1 MNVGKFGKNSGI
13 DLSSFKAGLKSQDLK
28 TDTQKSIFKAADKD
42 GNGVLDNDELKGFQS
57 ALDANGDNVISKKE
71 ANKFL
76 ESNGLNK
83 KDKQELLQLLQNFNK
98 STEDVV
104 DVSVTEKDGQKQVSI
119 KYNKDNRI
127 ETINADKSEEIVST
141 DENGTTTTQHLN
153 PDKVL
158 TDKTVVDK
166 EGNRTDTEYEADGT
180 TKSKE
185 TVTTAEGEIA
195 TVTYEEGKPK
205 TKEVKRGATTTT
217 YKYDENG
224 KELLDS
230 RVENA
235 GIPAK
240 EARSTFEYNEDGT
253 ITENVTFATGKAV
266 RKLKEDAKT
275 PLSEEITEGTKVT
288 KKTYNYDAQ
297 PPHSVEEITD
307 GNSTTQ
313 TIRTL
318 DGKGIAQRRVVDG
331 KASEIQYDGEGNTKG
346 IIVQNGESVEALA
359 KKFGCSAD
367 EIRELNKDLLKNNQF
382 LVGTEIKLPGEIE
395 AGDKRLSGRKSADE
409 AKAEYARDAAKREAA
424 RQLDRELRKNYG
436 LINYSGRGKKITG
449 KYKGGQTE
457 TFTVIGKAKF
467 ERTIVQDKKGNV
479 RVIAHDGVILKDT
492 YAMNTVKYQSRLLAN
507 GARVAVVGSRNDGH
521 GREIAL
527 DADGNQIV
535 LSHDGKV
542 LTKQA
547 VAVSDAK
554 DAIKNNPEAGRA
566 AAISMLTEQ
575 LNQAEQSFN
584 NQMEKDGWAADVADG
599 ISNIW
604 GWAQDEGNQAWRVR
618 KDFKQQRETL
628 DALKNAKSEFEFK
641 TIFKTKFGVEY
652 NANAVANYYENP
664 TPANYAKAFGKK
676 NIGERVAKYNQS
688 QDTGAAVVKTTVKV
702 AGAVAVGVVTG
713 GVGTAALG
721 AAAVSIAAEELDA
734 LKVTGQYTDANGNTV
749 ETDQG
754 FREGTDHGRIIRDG
768 ILDGGAVL
776 AGGIVGK
783 AAQAAV
789 KGSQVVNAT
798 GKTVEVLTTGQKVA
812 RAGIT
817 VSGDVAYG
825 AGQEY
830 IQTGEVSVGGVVANA
845 ALSGAGSFVSMG
857 GAQYVNGK
865 IKGALHH
872 GDTPD
877 VPKPTPVPEPKPTP
891 APEPKPTPAPEPKP
905 TPAPEPKPT
914 PAPEPKPT
922 PAPEPKP
929 TPTPEPKPTPA
940 PEPKPTPAPEPE
952 PTPARLSDY
961 YSAPSAEPVK
971 FKVKKRFGLK
981 KTVEVKTADDVRAYL
996 KSFNKPIRT
1005 SHIEDMVKLFEANP
1019 KRFNRIANSGF
1030 FDLVSNGYIDE
1041 SMYNNIFRS
1050 SVNINGSTFFS
1061 NRYLSEVSLVK
1072 SQLEKGIKPSLVKT
1086 VPANAPADYVT
1097 KNIKVGDVFER
1108 NGALWVK
1115 SGDNSYTQIN
1125 MSKAKFDELFPP
1137 VKMSAFNQGS
1147 IGDCWLVSAFDNIM
1161 DYPQGRAQVF
1171 SMFEQVGNDIVVRIP
1186 KANQPIV
1193 FNKGH
1198 VIDAK
1203 GKQIQGATGVQMLE
1217 QSYMYHAL
1225 QTNRKN
1231 FTPEQIARMTDVRS
1245 QMDILDGGWTYEVW
1259 KDFFPNCDIKKYY
1272 SNNISVAERAIKS
1285 ASDNTDIM
1293 LELSFK
1299 KGTPIPGK
1307 RESLINEDLHL
1318 YANHAYALKNYDP
1331 KTNMCYLT
1339 NPWSTGTL
1347 IEVPMDTVLKHFKGL
1362 EVLKFADSQG
1372 SSVVRT
1378 SRTSSPTAIAADLS
1392 ASTRGIAIQR
1402 SEDALAIESELID
1415 TNSNGAAPIVA
1426 ERPMVKTRVIAH
1438 GYYLEVVVP
1447 QNPTASELKEAVNK
1461 TMSSTILD
1469 KRNFSN
1475 PQMQRLVGK
1484 IPQGKMRSRLVDLDS
1499 AINSLP
1505 EGQIKTY
1512 VDKKLNEVKN
1522 LNDLLDLETLID
1534 AYNESAGNY
1543 VHYQDIYIAGDGK
1556 QIKVKSDAA
1565 KMNSFLKNKSGQT
1578 QVVHAMNRYA
1588 DQALTAK
1595 HRVGIFKDDNVA
1607 SQRMYSTKKYI
1618 KTHPNSEMSE
1628 YLFNEYVSNRFSKH
1642 PELKQKLLDI
1652 NEKYGVKLFVPSKY
1666 HVGKM
1671 KESLSFITQELDS
1684 WKVASNST
1692 AKMPP
1697 IIDFNTA
1704 NVAWYDTGSAYGQGA
1719 SNAYSER
1726 TTGSLAFH
1734 DMDRKTIAQSMRH
1747 ELTHTNDLTRTG
1759 LKISEKYNLDEIMPK
1774 KTVIRNGKE
1783 IQVPDIE
1790 NCKFVDEFRAAGLP
1804 EDRIPYAYNNPAEFI
1819 ARASEGDMSKYS
1831 AEFKQILLDFGM
1843 PEWELN
1849 MR

>member
-240 EARSTFEYNEDGT
+240 ETRSTFEYNEDGT

-297 PPHSVEEITD
+297 PPHSVEEIID

-798 GKTVEVLTTGQKVA
+798 GQTVEVLTTGQKVA

-865 IKGALHH
+865 VKDAMHTGN
-872 GDTPD
+872 TPD
-877 VPKPTPVPEPKPTP
+877 VP
-891 APEPKPTPAPEPKP
+891 
-905 TPAPEPKPT
+905 
-914 PAPEPKPT
+914 
-922 PAPEPKP
+922 
-929 TPTPEPKPTPA
+929 
-940 PEPKPTPAPEPE
+940 
-952 PTPARLSDY
+952 
-961 YSAPSAEPVK
+961 
-971 FKVKKRFGLK
+971 
-981 KTVEVKTADDVRAYL
+981 
-996 KSFNKPIRT
+996 T
-1005 SHIEDMVKLFEANP
+1005 S
-1019 KRFNRIANSGF
+1019 
-1030 FDLVSNGYIDE
+1030 
-1041 SMYNNIFRS
+1041 
-1050 SVNINGSTFFS
+1050 
-1061 NRYLSEVSLVK
+1061 
-1072 SQLEKGIKPSLVKT
+1072 PSLYGRT
-1086 VPANAPADYVT
+1086 ANAEIEA
-1097 KNIKVGDVFER
+1097 
-1108 NGALWVK
+1108 
-1115 SGDNSYTQIN
+1115 
-1125 MSKAKFDELFPP
+1125 
-1137 VKMSAFNQGS
+1137 SAVPNTHSSDGS
-1147 IGDCWLVSAFDNIM
+1147 
-1161 DYPQGRAQVF
+1161 QR
-1171 SMFEQVGNDIVVRIP
+1171 
-1186 KANQPIV
+1186 
-1193 FNKGH
+1193 
-1198 VIDAK
+1198 
-1203 GKQIQGATGVQMLE
+1203 T
-1217 QSYMYHAL
+1217 
-1225 QTNRKN
+1225 
-1231 FTPEQIARMTDVRS
+1231 
-1245 QMDILDGGWTYEVW
+1245 
-1259 KDFFPNCDIKKYY
+1259 
-1272 SNNISVAERAIKS
+1272 
-1285 ASDNTDIM
+1285 
-1293 LELSFK
+1293 
-1299 KGTPIPGK
+1299 
-1307 RESLINEDLHL
+1307 
-1318 YANHAYALKNYDP
+1318 
-1331 KTNMCYLT
+1331 
-1339 NPWSTGTL
+1339 
-1347 IEVPMDTVLKHFKGL
+1347 
-1362 EVLKFADSQG
+1362 ADSQG
-1372 SSVVRT
+1372 TSQTHESSGSQRTADSQGTSQAHESAGSQRTADSQGTSQTHESAGTQRTADSQRT
-1378 SRTSSPTAIAADLS
+1378 SQA
-1392 ASTRGIAIQR
+1392 
-1402 SEDALAIESELID
+1402 
-1415 TNSNGAAPIVA
+1415 
-1426 ERPMVKTRVIAH
+1426 
-1438 GYYLEVVVP
+1438 
-1447 QNPTASELKEAVNK
+1447 
-1461 TMSSTILD
+1461 
-1469 KRNFSN
+1469 
-1475 PQMQRLVGK
+1475 
-1484 IPQGKMRSRLVDLDS
+1484 
-1499 AINSLP
+1499 
-1505 EGQIKTY
+1505 
-1512 VDKKLNEVKN
+1512 
-1522 LNDLLDLETLID
+1522 
-1534 AYNESAGNY
+1534 NESAG
-1543 VHYQDIYIAGDGK
+1543 
-1556 QIKVKSDAA
+1556 
-1565 KMNSFLKNKSGQT
+1565 T
-1578 QVVHAMNRYA
+1578 QRTA
-1588 DQALTAK
+1588 D
-1595 HRVGIFKDDNVA
+1595 
-1607 SQRMYSTKKYI
+1607 SQRTSQAHESAQSVNQETVNRLKARIETLEPQVKEGILAQNMKKKYAEFLE
-1618 KTHPNSEMSE
+1618 NAD
-1628 YLFNEYVSNRFSKH
+1628 N
-1642 PELKQKLLDI
+1642 
-1652 NEKYGVKLFVPSKY
+1652 
-1666 HVGKM
+1666 
-1671 KESLSFITQELDS
+1671 
-1684 WKVASNST
+1684 
-1692 AKMPP
+1692 
-1697 IIDFNTA
+1697 IDFSNPDDMNNLKKTLRA
-1704 NVAWYDTGSAYGQGA
+1704 MMVDAHPDRGGS
-1719 SNAYSER
+1719 
-1726 TTGSLAFH
+1726 
-1734 DMDRKTIAQSMRH
+1734 H
-1747 ELTHTNDLTRTG
+1747 ELTQAVNDLYLCMNGKNRMGAHNFVQTVENLDNILKTKTLGLKAKQEELSNLKSMYEQVDPSKVNAKAEAEAKAKAEAEARAKAEAEAKAKAEAEAKAKAEAEAKAKAEAEAKAKAEAEMKAKNGRMSVIRSKVSSMTKENALKLYKGLEARVNSMPDGPVKRSLQKRLEQYKNQPTTERVCLLYDELSDLQDFKDIAEDIIKFADNPSMENFSKLAYDVGAHYEGNFENDMFCKAGFSHEERIYQDRARSMENEGVKENIFGETEENVHVYEEDESSYSARDDVDDDIDVDDYDYDDDYSYEYADESDISGTSTDYTMEAATIATG
-1759 LKISEKYNLDEIMPK
+1759 LSGIGISAAACDSDDKESDEKKDK
-1774 KTVIRNGKE
+1774 KRKE
-1783 IQVPDIE
+1783 
-1790 NCKFVDEFRAAGLP
+1790 
-1804 EDRIPYAYNNPAEFI
+1804 
-1819 ARASEGDMSKYS
+1819 
-1831 AEFKQILLDFGM
+1831 
-1843 PEWELN
+1843 
-1849 MR
+1849 